1 MGYSGEIDVD
11 MKSGGDQPV
20 ESTLFTFDPDTG
32 SRTRDPVLRHRV
44 LRMTLCY
51 MGEAKADASKLTIQ
65 RGRTMET
72 TSRFRYVTMEV
83 DCDVMLIS
91 SVKGGKSE
99 LEARPV
105 GGSLLWS
112 EVACRLLV
120 DGCTSRQAVSS

>member
-1 MGYSGEIDVD
+1 MGYSGEMDVD

-32 SRTRDPVLRHRV
+32 SRTRAVLRHRV
-44 LRMTLCY
+44 SRTMMGY
-51 MGEAKADASKLTIQ
+51 MGEAKADASNLTIQ

-72 TSRFRYVTMEV
+72 TSRFRYVTMDV